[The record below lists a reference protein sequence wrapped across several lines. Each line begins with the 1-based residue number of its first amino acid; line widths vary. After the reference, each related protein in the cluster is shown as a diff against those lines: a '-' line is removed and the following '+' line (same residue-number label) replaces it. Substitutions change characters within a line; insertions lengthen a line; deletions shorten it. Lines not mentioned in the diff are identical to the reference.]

1 MPRLDKYLA
10 ELYPEKTR
18 SFLGKLIEQGKV
30 LVNGVYVSKPAL
42 SVDESDEIEV
52 IFGEPQ
58 ERPDLVP
65 ENIPLDILLETKDFL
80 AINKAKNMSV
90 HPADDDESKKGT
102 VVNAVLFHC
111 GDQLSGVGG
120 ERRPGIV
127 HRLDKDTTGVLVIAK
142 NDEFHAHLAG
152 QIEAR
157 KVKKIYRALVVGC
170 PKDGTIEAPIA
181 RSIKD
186 RKKMAVRKG
195 GKIAITSFR
204 VIASFQKHNVSLVEI
219 ELITGRTHQIR
230 VHFASIGYPVIG
242 DATYGNEKANLP
254 FAQKFGITSQVLH
267 SYQYEFTDLSEKLI
281 SITAPAPD
289 LLLEKNNPLEI

>member
-1 MPRLDKYLA
+1 MRLDKHLA

-18 SFLGKLIEQGKV
+18 SFLVKMIEQGKV
-30 LVNGVYVSKPAL
+30 LVNGICVSKPAFA
-42 SVDESDEIEV
+42 VNEDDEIEV
-52 IFGEPQ
+52 IFGAPA
-58 ERPDLVP
+58 ERLDLVP

-90 HPADDDESKKGT
+90 HPADDNESKKGT

-157 KVKKIYRALVVGC
+157 KVKKIYRALVVGR
-170 PKDGTIEAPIA
+170 PKDGIIEAPIA
-181 RSIKD
+181 RSVKD
-186 RKKMAVRKG
+186 RQKMSVQKG
-195 GKIAITSFR
+195 GKAATTKFH
-204 VIASFQKHNVSLVEI
+204 VIAAFQKYDVSLVEI

-230 VHFASIGYPVIG
+230 VHFASIGHPVIG
-242 DATYGNEKANLP
+242 DGTYGNEKVNQL
-254 FAQKFGITSQVLH
+254 FEKKFGITSQVLH
-267 SYQYEFTDLSEKLI
+267 SYQYEFTDLSEKLV
-281 SITAPAPD
+281 SITAPVPD